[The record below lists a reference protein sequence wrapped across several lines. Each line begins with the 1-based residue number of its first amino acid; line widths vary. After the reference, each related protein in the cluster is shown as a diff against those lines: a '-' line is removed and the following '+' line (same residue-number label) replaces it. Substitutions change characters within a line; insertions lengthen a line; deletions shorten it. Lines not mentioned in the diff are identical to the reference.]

1 MGEGEREGG
10 RRGREGGERGGGEG
24 GWMERVR
31 GGSEVME
38 EGDGGGLVLRDIE
51 QEADVD
57 EDEEMDEDI
66 RRAIELSL
74 IDQRNPRQSASG
86 ALLSSEPTDSNRESD
101 LLQAHVHSDLLP
113 QLQSGVG
120 TSATGSVPDPEG
132 SGYGTGRAV
141 LDVSGPDFE
150 HLLRLRP

>member
-10 RRGREGGERGGGEG
+10 RRGREGGGGGGGEREG
-24 GWMERVR
+24 GWLERVR

-38 EGDGGGLVLRDIE
+38 EGGLVLRDIE
-51 QEADVD
+51 QEAEDVD

-101 LLQAHVHSDLLP
+101 ILQAHVHSDLLP

-120 TSATGSVPDPEG
+120 TSATGSVPGPEG

-141 LDVSGPDFE
+141 LDVSGPDFD